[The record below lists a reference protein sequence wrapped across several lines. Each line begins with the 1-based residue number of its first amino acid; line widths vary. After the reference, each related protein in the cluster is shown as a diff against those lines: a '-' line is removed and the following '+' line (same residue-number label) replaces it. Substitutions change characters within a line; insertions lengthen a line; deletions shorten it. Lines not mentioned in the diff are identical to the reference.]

1 MALFGCDTL
10 VVLPPLTGSD
20 AIIFG
25 KNSDRPSGEV
35 QEILYVPSKTFG
47 RNEKVQC
54 TFIEIDQFPSTYSV
68 LLSKPSWMW
77 GAEMGSNSCGVVIGN
92 EAVWTVVD
100 DDSQTERLL
109 GMDLLRLGL
118 ERSSNAKEA
127 VTIVTSLLEKFGQG
141 GPCSDTDLNL
151 LYHNSFLIADKTEV
165 WILET
170 AGQLW
175 AAEQVTSGHRN
186 ISNCLSIG
194 TNITLMSEGL
204 KSYAKEQKLWKGE
217 SEFSFKDVFSSREG
231 CYREVAGRKL
241 LEELTADKQFNA
253 ERMFKILRDKE
264 SSICMPASGSYHTS
278 GSWVSVL
285 RTKNDFPSCHWLT
298 GTPDP
303 SLSLFKPFIFSPNP
317 NISSH
322 MTSSSLSKD
331 PAKMKP
337 RFQFE
342 VDRRHNLYK
351 LHGGY
356 VKSNSALKNSKDLE
370 EKFLKNTDNLMKKI
384 ECGLIDISACD
395 DLLKD
400 SVEEELKFY
409 SQV

>member
-100 DDSQTERLL
+100 DDTQTERLL

-151 LYHNSFLIADKTEV
+151 LY
-165 WILET
+165 
-170 AGQLW
+170 
-175 AAEQVTSGHRN
+175 
-186 ISNCLSIG
+186 SI
-194 TNITLMSEGL
+194 ITH
-204 KSYAKEQKLWKGE
+204 
-217 SEFSFKDVFSSREG
+217 F
-231 CYREVAGRKL
+231 
-241 LEELTADKQFNA
+241 
-253 ERMFKILRDKE
+253 
-264 SSICMPASGSYHTS
+264 
-278 GSWVSVL
+278 
-285 RTKNDFPSCHWLT
+285 
-298 GTPDP
+298 
-303 SLSLFKPFIFSPNP
+303 
-317 NISSH
+317 
-322 MTSSSLSKD
+322 
-331 PAKMKP
+331 
-337 RFQFE
+337 
-342 VDRRHNLYK
+342 
-351 LHGGY
+351 
-356 VKSNSALKNSKDLE
+356 
-370 EKFLKNTDNLMKKI
+370 
-384 ECGLIDISACD
+384 
-395 DLLKD
+395 
-400 SVEEELKFY
+400 
-409 SQV
+409 